1 MILLLH
7 QCGDADNRA
16 QHEND
21 ENNRDY
27 NFGKEPDKRITKSLT
42 NLRIASLGVGRPD
55 ECDEKGDDWHNHAQD
70 DIKHLP
76 TRGEI

>member
-7 QCGDADNRA
+7 QCGDTDNRA
-16 QHEND
+16 QPEND

-27 NFGKEPDKRITKSLT
+27 NLGKEPDKRVTKSLAK
-42 NLRIASLGVGRPD
+42 LRIASLGVGRPD
-55 ECDEKGDDWHNHAQD
+55 ECDEKGDDGHNHAQD